1 MVCVVE
7 VRCILRIVCGCLTLV
22 VRCLGGRSRFLSTVV
37 AYVWTS
43 TKRLRDRST
52 PIRRTG
58 EAAAYAE

>member
-43 TKRLRDRST
+43 TKRL
-52 PIRRTG
+52 
-58 EAAAYAE
+58 EVC